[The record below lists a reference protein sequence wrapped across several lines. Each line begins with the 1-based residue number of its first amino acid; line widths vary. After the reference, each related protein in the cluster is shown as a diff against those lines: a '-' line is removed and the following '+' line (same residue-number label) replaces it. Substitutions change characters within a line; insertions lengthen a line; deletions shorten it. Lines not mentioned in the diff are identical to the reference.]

1 MSVTKT
7 GGIGKARVALARRI
21 AVTLH
26 KMWLT
31 GEPFRWQ
38 KNVLAQV

>member
-1 MSVTKT
+1 MKIAKSRSLA
-7 GGIGKARVALARRI
+7 KARVALARRI

-31 GEPFRWQ
+31 REPFRWQ
-38 KNVLAQV
+38 KTALASV

>member
-1 MSVTKT
+1 MKIAKSR
-7 GGIGKARVALARRI
+7 GLAKARVALSRRV
-21 AVTLH
+21 AATLH

-38 KNVLAQV
+38 KTALANV